1 MFYDDGQIFR
11 RCILI
16 ALILYSK
23 YYHVKF
29 SSLLRYIILFYSEY
43 RWNKTIYLFHN
54 DFGRDMYNNCLK
66 D

>member
-1 MFYDDGQIFR
+1 MLSRQIF
-11 RCILI
+11 IFITL
-16 ALILYSK
+16 
-23 YYHVKF
+23 H
-29 SSLLRYIILFYSEY
+29 YIISEY

>member
-29 SSLLRYIILFYSEY
+29 SSLLRYIIVSPSIDGIKQYICFTMISVAIC
-43 RWNKTIYLFHN
+43 TITA
-54 DFGRDMYNNCLK
+54 
-66 D
+66 